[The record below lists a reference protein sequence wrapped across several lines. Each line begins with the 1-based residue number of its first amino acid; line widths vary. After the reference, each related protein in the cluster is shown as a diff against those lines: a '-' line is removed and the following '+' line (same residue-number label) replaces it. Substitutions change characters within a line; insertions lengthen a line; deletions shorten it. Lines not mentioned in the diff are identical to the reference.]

1 MFCLHRVLTI
11 LILLLHSPGRA
22 SDDIAGSSPDSAY
35 QQIEGEPQGSSG
47 HRVAKN
53 AMQSKH
59 ESLGTET
66 CERHITFSPHY
77 RYVNDRLGYTA
88 SGADSNDS
96 PLPSKEIPGGSRIG
110 VGSLPGHLSE
120 VSVAKLP
127 EERRQENLPS
137 HETDHEQLG
146 KTGGVG
152 PLPGGP
158 NESGV
163 ALLPEERAHP
173 VGQPPL
179 LFNRLF
185 I

>member
-1 MFCLHRVLTI
+1 MHKPSESGKQPI
-11 LILLLHSPGRA
+11 L
-22 SDDIAGSSPDSAY
+22 
-35 QQIEGEPQGSSG
+35 ESSG
-47 HRVAKN
+47 NNFPLCCLTKITTYSIAD
-53 AMQSKH
+53 
-59 ESLGTET
+59 ET
-66 CERHITFSPHY
+66 KPE
-77 RYVNDRLGYTA
+77 
-88 SGADSNDS
+88 DS
-96 PLPSKEIPGGSRIG
+96 PLPSKEIPGGSKIG

-173 VGQPPL
+173 VGQFVFFL
-179 LFNRLF
+179 NS

>member
-1 MFCLHRVLTI
+1 VRLSILRDNTI
-11 LILLLHSPGRA
+11 ITPWSLVNHHSPA
-22 SDDIAGSSPDSAY
+22 P
-35 QQIEGEPQGSSG
+35 E
-47 HRVAKN
+47 
-53 AMQSKH
+53 
-59 ESLGTET
+59 
-66 CERHITFSPHY
+66 
-77 RYVNDRLGYTA
+77 
-88 SGADSNDS
+88 DS

-137 HETDHEQLG
+137 HETGHEQLG

-173 VGQPPL
+173 VCQFAVRYSITPT
-179 LFNRLF
+179 
-185 I
+185 